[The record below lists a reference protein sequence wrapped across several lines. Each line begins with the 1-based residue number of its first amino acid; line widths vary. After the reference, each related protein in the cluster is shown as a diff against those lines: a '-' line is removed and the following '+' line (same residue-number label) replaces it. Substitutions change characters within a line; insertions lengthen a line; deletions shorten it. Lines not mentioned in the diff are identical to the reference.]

1 MKKTNYLLTLMMS
14 LFLMKTT
21 KMNAQTYVPFPDSGT
36 IWVNT
41 VGEWLWQPGN
51 PIPTYNLIGVK
62 EYCMPGADT
71 VINSNTY
78 SQLFYC
84 GGNYK
89 GGLREVNQKIM
100 YFPADSA
107 QEYLLYD
114 FSAQPGDTINEIF
127 FESPFDGMTQLGQLI
142 LPNIGND
149 SVEVNGQYRL
159 RIAGVWI
166 SGIGNHQGLFFEHW
180 PNVSN
185 YQLKLECMSIED
197 TTYYPQYGVGSCPT
211 VISKIPSATMEEQ
224 NMVYPNPAENL
235 FFVELKEEASNV
247 QCSLSDLAGKNC
259 EVYLQQQGNKLI
271 VELNDL
277 PKGVYLLQI
286 KGKKGLSTQK
296 IIKQ

>member
-1 MKKTNYLLTLMMS
+1 
-14 LFLMKTT
+14 
-21 KMNAQTYVPFPDSGT
+21 
-36 IWVNT
+36 
-41 VGEWLWQPGN
+41 
-51 PIPTYNLIGVK
+51 
-62 EYCMPGADT
+62 
-71 VINSNTY
+71 
-78 SQLFYC
+78 
-84 GGNYK
+84 
-89 GGLREVNQKIM
+89 
-100 YFPADSA
+100 
-107 QEYLLYD
+107 
-114 FSAQPGDTINEIF
+114 
-127 FESPFDGMTQLGQLI
+127 MTQLGQLI